1 MIGTILAYAAATA
14 FISLGLGAL
23 AAPKASSLQYGLATE
38 DEDALA
44 YVRALGVRDLVLGLA
59 LFAFSLA
66 REGNAAAIV
75 AELGALIGFSDFLIV
90 ASRRGNA
97 ARRNL
102 VIHGAGTIGLLG
114 VWIAIRLGS

>member
-23 AAPKASSLQYGLATE
+23 AAPKTSSRQYGLATD

-75 AELGALIGFSDFLIV
+75 AEFGALIGFSDFLIV
-90 ASRRGNA
+90 AARRGNA